1 MKKLRF
7 SILQQVILTILLIA
21 VFPIFEGFCIFISFH
36 NISDKTNPIIA
47 NRVLYSLFYNNPYAK
62 LRLEEITEECEYF
75 ANYITN
81 NMSSISRESITNKSE
96 EEKLL
101 ALTEHAN
108 SIIINVKK
116 SEDLRM
122 RVISKEGKLL
132 ADNAVLQNDNYYL
145 QSIIFRKEAILT
157 YKQFYDYFT
166 QFLNTDK
173 YYIGHDYYD
182 SPFYQSNSFEGS
194 ELTNSL
200 KKGYGSVIR
209 HSLEENALASVYV
222 AKPFYIDGVIVGNAL
237 VSKDYYLL
245 NTTGKEWAYFLFKFS
260 ILSLILSIPFIV
272 VLIIR
277 LSIPLKKLS
286 KETLEFSKINGRIEV
301 DKLNYAE
308 KNNEIGDLSK
318 SFTLLLNKLNKSIG
332 NLESFSSDVVH
343 ELKNPIT
350 SICMRTELLLE
361 DDSIENKQDIEA
373 IQSEAKK
380 ILSLLK
386 SMRENA
392 KLINYSSDNQI
403 KSNINLFEL
412 VENQKITVN
421 SKYPETNITISA
433 KTNSFFLHENPV
445 LIDRM
450 IINLIDNAASFGTE
464 VLISINTRNFGKN
477 ETQIVL
483 SVEDNGPGIPE
494 EEQNKIFKRFYSNRE
509 KTVHKEHSG
518 LGLSNVKAICDS
530 INASIE
536 VSNNS
541 VLGGA
546 CFTIY
551 FDKNSL
557 LENK

>member
-1 MKKLRF
+1 MKKFRF

-21 VFPIFEGFCIFISFH
+21 IFPIFEGFCIFISFH

-47 NRVLYSLFYNNPYAK
+47 NRVLYFMFYNNPYAN
-62 LRLEEITEECEYF
+62 LRLKEITEECEYF
-75 ANYITN
+75 ADFITN
-81 NMSSISRESITNKSE
+81 NISSISRENITDKSE

-108 SIIINVKK
+108 SIIINVRK

-145 QSIIFRKEAILT
+145 QSILFRKEAILT

-182 SPFYQSNSFEGS
+182 SPFYQNEIFEGS

-209 HSLEENALASVYV
+209 QSLEENALASVYV
-222 AKPFYIDGVIVGNAL
+222 AKPFYIDGVMVGNAL

-245 NTTGKEWAYFLFKFS
+245 NTTGKEWVYFLFKFS

-272 VLIIR
+272 FLIIR

-286 KETLEFSKINGRIEV
+286 KETSEYSKINGKIALEQLKYA
-301 DKLNYAE
+301 DKND
-308 KNNEIGDLSK
+308 EIGDLSK
-318 SFTLLLNKLNKSIG
+318 SFTLLLKKLNKSIG

-350 SICMRTELLLE
+350 SIYMNTELILE
-361 DDSIENKQDIEA
+361 DNSVANRAEIESIQN
-373 IQSEAKK
+373 EAKK
-380 ILSLLK
+380 VLSLLNA
-386 SMRENA
+386 MRENA
-392 KLINYSSDNQI
+392 KFLNYSSDEQEKETFNV
-403 KSNINLFEL
+403 LEL
-412 VENQKITVN
+412 LENQKATVS
-421 SKYPETNITISA
+421 SKYPGCNITISV
-433 KTNSFFLHENPV
+433 KTDYFILYENPV

-464 VLISINTRNFGKN
+464 VLVSVNSKLLNKDKYQLFI
-477 ETQIVL
+477 
-483 SVEDNGPGIPE
+483 SVEDNGPGIPKN
-494 EEQNKIFKRFYSNRE
+494 EQEKIFKRFYSNRE

-557 LENK
+557 LENE